1 MINHRILTEAKP
13 YLENRTIKDLVISLS
28 LIAIELDNGDIGLS
42 YMLRDGLPPGCST
55 FAFAQ
60 DLIGQNAWTVAQ
72 LLVAGTDYAQ
82 RGVAMAVLTAG
93 SRQLP
98 LPDQNP
104 NHPSFEIELMDRDVI
119 GMVGLIPPM
128 ARHFQKEGFETIIF
142 DSEISRFNQESKEV
156 SAMEEQSC
164 LLPACDIVILSG
176 TTLIN
181 QSLEQLLE
189 WCAKAREIVLV
200 GSSTPM
206 YPEAFKGTGVTRL
219 AGSWWDS
226 EKKDEI
232 FKKISLAG
240 GIRHLSET
248 MIKKSVQV
256 SK

>member
-1 MINHRILTEAKP
+1 
-13 YLENRTIKDLVISLS
+13 
-28 LIAIELDNGDIGLS
+28 
-42 YMLRDGLPPGCST
+42 
-55 FAFAQ
+55 
-60 DLIGQNAWTVAQ
+60 
-72 LLVAGTDYAQ
+72 
-82 RGVAMAVLTAG
+82 
-93 SRQLP
+93 
-98 LPDQNP
+98 
-104 NHPSFEIELMDRDVI
+104 
-119 GMVGLIPPM
+119 
-128 ARHFQKEGFETIIF
+128 
-142 DSEISRFNQESKEV
+142 
-156 SAMEEQSC
+156 MEEQSR